1 MTTTV
6 DEAVRRLREAVG
18 TMRYLYA
25 AALTARCPE
34 CGAESAAAVKVTHDV
49 GGVAEVLRC
58 TPCGL
63 TYVPDLSPV
72 DDVVDALEALAAQPE
87 PPAPSGDV
95 MERAREVLPKLG
107 MIGAGNRA
115 REATRALAAALQQYG
130 DERVQ
135 QERARIGT
143 WLRWVGIGW
152 RKDGDTG
159 KGSLLEGMATLIE
172 SDTYADCDDPR
183 EGPDA

>member
-1 MTTTV
+1 MDDALKWRELTHQQRETV
-6 DEAVRRLREAVG
+6 ADKLRRLVDVEGAH
-18 TMRYLYA
+18 A
-25 AALTARCPE
+25 AA
-34 CGAESAAAVKVTHDV
+34 
-49 GGVAEVLRC
+49 
-58 TPCGL
+58 
-63 TYVPDLSPV
+63 
-72 DDVVDALEALAAQPE
+72 DALEALATQPE

-95 MERAREVLPKLG
+95 MERARDLWEEIMMLVQFPG
-107 MIGAGNRA
+107 GS
-115 REATRALAAALQQYG
+115 ATDEQVDALCESRLAAALQQYG

-183 EGPDA
+183 EDPDA